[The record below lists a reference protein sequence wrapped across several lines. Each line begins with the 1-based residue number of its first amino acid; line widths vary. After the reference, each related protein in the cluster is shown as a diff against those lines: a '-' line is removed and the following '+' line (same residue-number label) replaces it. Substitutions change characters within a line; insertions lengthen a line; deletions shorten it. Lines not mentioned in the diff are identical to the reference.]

1 MTDLAAAT
9 SELIWRV
16 DECRS
21 NSQTTFLLGDSNCS
35 NILLC
40 QEILAYLVSLSQ
52 FFHQLTSEHYSQ
64 LDPFLPKD
72 MLKKNFHPGL
82 RAMRSS
88 ISLSQITS
96 QDIWHHLILPSC
108 STHHLPLSLE
118 RRDLTDAWSINHRTF
133 CANKKASLL
142 KDLNHRPIVCW
153 YDQCNSFQHDTD
165 GLYLFCGQV
174 DYLE

>member
-72 MLKKNFHPGL
+72 MLKKLSP
-82 RAMRSS
+82 RSS
-88 ISLSQITS
+88 CDEEFHIVVSDHFSRYMAPLNPTLMLHTS
-96 QDIWHHLILPSC
+96 SSTIFGEERSNRRLINKSSDIL
-108 STHHLPLSLE
+108 
-118 RRDLTDAWSINHRTF
+118 R
-133 CANKKASLL
+133 K
-142 KDLNHRPIVCW
+142 
-153 YDQCNSFQHDTD
+153 
-165 GLYLFCGQV
+165 
-174 DYLE
+174 